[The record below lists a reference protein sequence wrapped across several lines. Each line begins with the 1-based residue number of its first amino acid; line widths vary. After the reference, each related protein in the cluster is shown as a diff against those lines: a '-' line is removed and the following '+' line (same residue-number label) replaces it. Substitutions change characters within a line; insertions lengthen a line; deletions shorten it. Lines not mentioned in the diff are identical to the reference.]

1 MAENGEHIEYSPE
14 ELEEIQRITEAVPE
28 TLGTLKSLRQQA
40 SGMQQPGSVDDEF
53 PQFEE
58 ESVPREEES
67 VPQEDAFRFAED
79 ISDIPEPAEEA
90 GSVSSDEEEPV
101 EDITGLIHEIEPE
114 EEPVQQDEDIFQP
127 DEEAA
132 LPEEELFQPESE
144 EDISQISEEEAFPE
158 EPEGFSFEE
167 EEPGAEA
174 DKARSP
180 LEELGALTEGEPE
193 SVDEQDI
200 PRDIMD
206 EEPAFPDFEEAAEEP
221 SAEPGGVELEDA
233 ETDIPDL
240 TDISAEEMG
249 DMDEASE
256 SDLPDIDIEDLS
268 EEAAE
273 AADDIPEELPD
284 ETPPSAEME
293 SMLEGVEAPD
303 IEDLGEGGI
312 SPADEI
318 HEAQDEEALPGF
330 EDETLGDLGSMDDID
345 RVVDEEP
352 LPEEPDIGEI
362 EPLDEGEG
370 PAPMLEEGVELSD
383 QELKKMKKAL
393 FLYNPSLRKAIKN
406 TILNDRLPPQE
417 TRQLV
422 DLIIGGKP
430 EDNVR
435 RFLEK
440 KLGISIDISEEEEPS
455 RRVLTSRPEY
465 SREGMERQKRV
476 LRNTKIAGI
485 AALIAFLFT
494 IIGYQYVYK
503 PVMAKR
509 YIEKGVALI
518 REPGDPVS
526 KKVQDYKKAEDH
538 FTYVDENYRSDYLY
552 GYNAYARAYF
562 VKKEY
567 DRSYRKLAKAYEI
580 DKTDVET
587 LNNVGYFFS
596 RVPENYYKRIRK
608 NAVTVFYPED
618 KRPSPDIS
626 QLDISIDMYNRVLT
640 LDKDNISAMYGIGNA
655 YMYQGEYLKSRHYF
669 ENILQVEPD
678 SAIGYSGL
686 LNLFVERDNLPE
698 VLSIHTDLRAKNMM
712 DEIPSPLLGK
722 LASFYM
728 SKQRTEDANVRIDYG
743 IQSKRLKDRDDNLYP
758 AVRNVLDA
766 MRDQNPDY
774 PPLYLHSAK
783 LARAQNNLKM
793 MERLLKEAVE
803 EAEDQGDEYF
813 GALHMLG
820 EYYYSINEP
829 VESYRY
835 LNRALAAYQSPA
847 SFTEED
853 FYYETE
859 SIGNT
864 YAHLGHIFYYFFEKV
879 KFRFGDDFSEENL
892 ETQADAMANLEIARK
907 KYETALAEDYSTP
920 EVYYNLGRI
929 YYVQGNYE
937 KALEEW
943 LHLYEDVISNPEVM
957 FSLGNAF
964 YHLNK
969 LEASKGEYLKL
980 ITVFEN
986 KAEGIQKVF
995 TERDDHVTIF
1005 QSLASAYNNLGA
1017 IYQLQGDES
1026 KSSISYWKAIE
1037 YATRLNRENEFARV
1051 NMARSFKPRREPI
1064 MPILDENIP
1073 YSLDHFR
1080 KSMQ

>member
-14 ELEEIQRITEAVPE
+14 ELEEIQRITEAVTE
-28 TLGTLKSLRQQA
+28 TLGTLNSLRQQA
-40 SGMQQPGSVDDEF
+40 SGTQEPLPAADEF

-58 ESVPREEES
+58 ESVP
-67 VPQEDAFRFAED
+67 QEDAFQFAED
-79 ISDIPEPAEEA
+79 ITDIPEYPEDT
-90 GSVSSDEEEPV
+90 GSLPTEEEPV

-114 EEPVQQDEDIFQP
+114 EGARPEEDIFQP
-127 DEEAA
+127 EEEAAQPEEELA
-132 LPEEELFQPESE
+132 LPEEEFPDLSG
-144 EDISQISEEEAFPE
+144 EEETYPE
-158 EPEGFSFEE
+158 EPEDFSFEE
-167 EEPGAEA
+167 EGPVEEEPGVAA
-174 DKARSP
+174 AGARSP
-180 LEELGALTEGEPE
+180 LDELGDLTEGEPE

-200 PRDIMD
+200 PRDIMGEEPDVPEFEKFD
-206 EEPAFPDFEEAAEEP
+206 EEP
-221 SAEPGGVELEDA
+221 SPGQDSVELEDV

-240 TDISAEEMG
+240 SEISAGEMG
-249 DMDEASE
+249 DMAEASE

-268 EEAAE
+268 EEAEE
-273 AADDIPEELPD
+273 AADDIPDELP
-284 ETPPSAEME
+284 EEASPSAEME

-303 IEDLGEGGI
+303 IEDLGEEGP

-318 HEAQDEEALPGF
+318 PEAGEDESLPGF
-330 EDETLGDLGSMDDID
+330 DDDTLGELGSMDDID

-362 EPLDEGEG
+362 EPLDERE
-370 PAPMLEEGVELSD
+370 APQPGKEEGVELSD
-383 QELKKMKKAL
+383 RELKKMKKAL
-393 FLYNPSLRKAIKN
+393 FLYHPSLRKAIKD

-417 TRQLV
+417 TRQMV

-465 SREGMERQKRV
+465 SREGMKRQKRL

-485 AALIAFLFT
+485 AALLAFLFT
-494 IIGYQYVYK
+494 IVGYQYVYK

-509 YIEKGVALI
+509 NIEKGVALI
-518 REPGDPVS
+518 REPGDPVT
-526 KKVQDYKKAEDH
+526 KKVDDYKKAEEL
-538 FTYVDENYRSDYLY
+538 FSLVDENYRSDYLY
-552 GYNAYARAYF
+552 GYNSYSRAYF
-562 VKKEY
+562 FKKEY
-567 DRSYRKLAKAYEI
+567 DRSYKKLSKAYNI
-580 DKTDVET
+580 DKTDVAT
-587 LNNVGYFFS
+587 LNNAGYFFS
-596 RVPENYYKRIRK
+596 RVPENYYKKVRR
-608 NAVTVFYPED
+608 NAVTTFYPED
-618 KRPSPDIS
+618 TKTSPDIS
-626 QLDISIDMYNRVLT
+626 QLNMSIDMYNRVLS

-655 YMYQGEYLKSRHYF
+655 YMYQGEYLKSRNYF
-669 ENILQVEPD
+669 ENILQVDPD

-698 VLSIHTDLRAKNMM
+698 VLSIHTDLRAKKMM
-712 DEIPSPLLGK
+712 DEIPLPLLGK

-728 SKQRTEDANVRIDYG
+728 SKQRTEDTNVRIDYG

-758 AVRNVLDA
+758 AVRNVLDV
-766 MRDQNPDY
+766 MREQDPDY

-783 LARAQNNLKM
+783 LARARKNLKM
-793 MERLLKEAVE
+793 MERLLKEAVSQ
-803 EAEDQGDEYF
+803 AEDRGDEYF

-835 LNRALAAYQSPA
+835 LNRALAAHLSPA

-864 YAHLGHIFYYFFEKV
+864 HAHLGHIFYYFFEKV
-879 KFRFGDDFSEENL
+879 KFRFGDDFGEEIP
-892 ETQADAMANLEIARK
+892 ESQSDAMANLEIARQ
-907 KYETALAEDYSTP
+907 KYETALAENYSTP

-980 ITVFEN
+980 ITIFED

-995 TERDDHVTIF
+995 TEREDHVTIF